1 MIVKK
6 LAPSFEDSRGTI
18 TDILQHTPVDSITII
33 TCVKDAIRAN
43 HYHKESIQYSYV
55 LSGRIL
61 AYTQLPDSPLK
72 SHTLVEGDMLESPP
86 LERHALHALEN
97 SVLLIITRG
106 PRGGKGYEDDTFR
119 VSPLHL
125 HNTNFPLHERK

>member
-6 LAPSFEDSRGTI
+6 LNAAFEDSRGKI
-18 TDILQHTPVDSITII
+18 TDILQHTPVDSVTII
-33 TCVKDAIRAN
+33 TCIKGAIRAN
-43 HYHKESIQYSYV
+43 HYHKESVQYSYV
-55 LSGRIL
+55 LSGKIL
-61 AYTQLPDSPLK
+61 AYTQFPDAPLET
-72 SHTLVEGDMLESPP
+72 HELIEGEMLESPP
-86 LERHALHALEN
+86 FEMHALHAVED

-125 HNTNFPLHERK
+125 ENTISGN